1 MNVIFILFVN
11 VPTPRRGRSL
21 RDCQDGAAGKC
32 PILFSARL
40 QTPRFRAH
48 GRCTWLIGM
57 RGSCHLSGSSRS
69 LLALLSLGTPVALLS
84 EGRSSPPCLILAMP
98 QAAMDRPFLAKP
110 VPPSLKRSFEK
121 LDAAL
126 WIAVSSWMQR
136 HGKVRSPHIFFYQS
150 LLNES
155 F

>member
-1 MNVIFILFVN
+1 
-11 VPTPRRGRSL
+11 
-21 RDCQDGAAGKC
+21 
-32 PILFSARL
+32 
-40 QTPRFRAH
+40 
-48 GRCTWLIGM
+48 
-57 RGSCHLSGSSRS
+57 
-69 LLALLSLGTPVALLS
+69 
-84 EGRSSPPCLILAMP
+84 MP

-155 F
+155 FWQNPCRSKYSSQENSIAVDAQVIKPKLSDEQKRQLKMTFNLMDADGGGTIDGRALTPGPSLPLN